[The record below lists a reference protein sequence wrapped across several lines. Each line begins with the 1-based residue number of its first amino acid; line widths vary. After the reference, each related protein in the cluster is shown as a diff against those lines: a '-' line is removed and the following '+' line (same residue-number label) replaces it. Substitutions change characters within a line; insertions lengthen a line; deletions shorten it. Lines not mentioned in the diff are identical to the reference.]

1 MCLKDTKNIA
11 GFKFYVT
18 PLGSNKLV
26 IHKIATLP
34 DVIRLGIIIKGHK
47 FIDFACDQLLS
58 EFFGNEDLPLWI
70 MKNLCAKILS
80 SDWFKL

>member
-58 EFFGNEDLPLWI
+58 EFFVT
-70 MKNLCAKILS
+70 KICPYGL
-80 SDWFKL
+80 

>member
-11 GFKFYVT
+11 SFKFYVT

-34 DVIRLGIIIKGHK
+34 DVVRLGIIIKGHK
-47 FIDFACDQLLS
+47 FIDFACD
-58 EFFGNEDLPLWI
+58 
-70 MKNLCAKILS
+70 
-80 SDWFKL
+80 

>member
-1 MCLKDTKNIA
+1 MCLKDTKN
-11 GFKFYVT
+11 
-18 PLGSNKLV
+18 
-26 IHKIATLP
+26 IATLP